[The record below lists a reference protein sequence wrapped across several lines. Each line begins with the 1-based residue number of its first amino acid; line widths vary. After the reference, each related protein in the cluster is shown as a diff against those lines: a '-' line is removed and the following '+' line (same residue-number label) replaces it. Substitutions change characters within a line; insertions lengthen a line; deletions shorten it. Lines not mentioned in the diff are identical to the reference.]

1 MTQRHLG
8 AAVAPNDLLEP
19 LRALR
24 EELDIPEGFS
34 VQAEADAE
42 AAARRTQPGVDRTG
56 LPFVTIDP
64 PGSMDLDQA
73 VHLEPHGS
81 GVRVRYAIAAVG
93 RIVEPGSAL
102 DAEVHARGVTVYG
115 PGHSFPLHP
124 RVLSADAASLL
135 PDAVRPAYLWTID
148 LDDAGAPV
156 RTTVELAR
164 VRSVARLTY
173 DEVQGA
179 LDAGADLPAPV
190 PAGFAALF
198 ERVGRLRQQIEAER
212 GGVSLDIPEQIVERD
227 ESGGYRLDFRG
238 TAPAEG
244 YNAQISL
251 LTGMEAAR
259 LMRAAGIGIFRT
271 LPDAQDRDVKRLRRC
286 ARALQL
292 RWPNAMAYPD
302 FVRSLDSSEPTHA
315 AFLDQATALFRGA
328 GYEAFDGGAPAS
340 PMPHGAIAS
349 EYAHVTAPLRRL
361 VDRFGLEIC
370 LAHSQGT
377 AVPEHVR
384 AALPALPEA
393 MAEATRRANAYER
406 GAVDVMEALVL
417 QHLVGREFDA
427 VVVDVDDRPRKGGG
441 QRGTVMLEMP
451 AVEAFV
457 YGEDLPI
464 GEEVRV
470 RLLEA
475 NPASRTVRFE
485 LA

>member
-1 MTQRHLG
+1 SSAQ
-8 AAVAPNDLLEP
+8 P
-19 LRALR
+19 
-24 EELDIPEGFS
+24 
-34 VQAEADAE
+34 EADAE
-42 AAARRTQPGVDRTG
+42 APARRPVPGEDRTG
-56 LPFVTIDP
+56 IPFVTIDP

-73 VHLEPHGS
+73 VHLESRGA
-81 GVRVRYAIAAVG
+81 GIRVRYAIAAVG
-93 RIVEPGSAL
+93 RIVQPGSAL
-102 DAEVHARGVTVYG
+102 DAEVRARGVTVYG

-135 PDAVRPAYLWTID
+135 PDAVRGAYLWIID

-156 RTTVELAR
+156 RTSLELAR

-179 LDAGADLPAPV
+179 LDTGTDLPAPI

-198 ERVGRLRQQIEAER
+198 ERVGTLRQRIEVER

-227 ESGGYRLDFRG
+227 DSGGYRLDFRG
-238 TAPAEG
+238 TVPAEG

-259 LMRAAGIGIFRT
+259 LMREAGIGVFRT
-271 LPDAQDRDVKRLRRC
+271 LPDAQDSDVKRLRRC
-286 ARALQL
+286 ARALEL
-292 RWPNAMAYPD
+292 RWPNALEYPD
-302 FVRSLDSSEPTHA
+302 FVRSLDSSQPTHA
-315 AFLDQATALFRGA
+315 AFLDQATSLFRGA
-328 GYEAFDGGAPAS
+328 GYEVFDDGAPDS
-340 PMPHGAIAS
+340 RTPHGAIAS

-370 LAHSQGT
+370 LAYSQGT
-377 AVPEHVR
+377 EVPGHIR
-384 AALPALPEA
+384 SALPDLPEV
-393 MAEATRRANAYER
+393 MAETTRRANAYER

-417 QHLVGREFDA
+417 APHLGREFDA

-441 QRGTVMLEMP
+441 QRGTVMLERP

-457 YGEDLPI
+457 HGEDLPL